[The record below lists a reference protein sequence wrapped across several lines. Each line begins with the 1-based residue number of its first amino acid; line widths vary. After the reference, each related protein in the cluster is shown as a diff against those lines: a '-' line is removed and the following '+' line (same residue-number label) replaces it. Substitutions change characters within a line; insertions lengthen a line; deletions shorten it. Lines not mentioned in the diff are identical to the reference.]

1 MVDGPHTGGPIRASL
16 LTRVLLVAI
25 EIRVFF
31 VGISISGTGE
41 AAALAEVKSLILF
54 CSHLLFDSFAAFY
67 PVDYIL
73 LRMKML
79 FFS

>member
-1 MVDGPHTGGPIRASL
+1 MVDGPHPGGPIRASL
-16 LTRVLLVAI
+16 PTRVLLVTLKLGF
-25 EIRVFF
+25 FF

-67 PVDYIL
+67 PDDYIL
-73 LRMKML
+73 LRVKMF